1 MRERI
6 VLAAALPIAMLACG
20 GCGQGGGSAS
30 GTAASATPTAS
41 AAPAA
46 SPTDKTPPG
55 DWPAYNRTVS
65 GDRFSP
71 LAEIDRGNVAKLQ
84 SVCNYTLPEVSALQ
98 TGPLVIAGTMYFTT
112 ETRSYAIDAASCEAR
127 WVVERPLDKPS
138 ALAVHRGFAYS
149 DGRLFRGTSDA
160 HVLALDAKDGHTI
173 WDHDIAVKTPGMTMP
188 MAPIAAN
195 GLVFIGNAGGDQTG
209 VTGHVYALDAK
220 DGHTVWRFDVV
231 PSSGPV
237 RETWPNADTLPI
249 TGGAFWT
256 SFTLDADNG
265 VLYVPA
271 GNPAPDFDAES
282 RGGDNLY
289 ANSVIAL
296 DSETG
301 QLLGYNQV
309 VKRDTHDWDVNSP
322 PALATTKAGR
332 AIVASANKDGLLSV
346 LDRSRLTS
354 GKTASAAA
362 ADLGNALPIVYQS
375 PTTTRENVD
384 VPLSRTAPVRFC
396 PGIQGG
402 NEWNGAAFDPARN
415 ALYVGAVD
423 WCATVQLLPEPVAPA
438 PGEIWFGSAAGNIQG
453 PSSEAKG
460 WLTAFDADT
469 GAVRWKFAAPAP
481 VLAGVTPTGGGLVFS
496 ADLGGHL
503 RAFDA
508 DTGKVLW
515 ALDVGQ
521 SIGGGIVSYSAGGR
535 QLVAVASGMKSR
547 IWPGATDQSRIQI
560 FGLPR

>member
-1 MRERI
+1 MRQRI
-6 VLAAALPIAMLACG
+6 ILAASLPIAMLACG
-20 GCGQGGGSAS
+20 GCGQGAGSHGAEK
-30 GTAASATPTAS
+30 AAL

-46 SPTDKTPPG
+46 SQAAPVSTDKTPPG
-55 DWPAYNRTVS
+55 DWPAYNRTLL

-71 LAEIDRGNVAKLQ
+71 LAQIDKTNVAKLQ
-84 SVCNYTLPEVSALQ
+84 SVCSYTLPEVSALQ
-98 TGPLVIAGTMYFTT
+98 SGPIVIAGAMYFTT
-112 ETRSYAIDAASCEAR
+112 ETRSYAIDASSCTAK
-127 WVVERPLDKPS
+127 WVVERPLEKPS

-149 DGRLFRGTSDA
+149 EGRLYRGTSDA
-160 HVLALDAKDGHTI
+160 HVLALDANDGHTI
-173 WDHDIAVKTPGMTMP
+173 WDHEISVKTPGMTMP

-231 PSSGPV
+231 PASGPA

-271 GNPAPDFDAES
+271 GNPAPDFDAEA

-289 ANSVIAL
+289 ANSIIAL

-301 QLLGYNQV
+301 QILGYNQI

-322 PALATTKAGR
+322 PALATTKSGR

-346 LDRSRLTS
+346 LDRSRLAS
-354 GKTASAAA
+354 GKVAAA
-362 ADLGNALPIVYQS
+362 DSADLGNLLPIVYQA
-375 PTTTRENVD
+375 PTTTRENVE
-384 VPLSRTAPVRFC
+384 VPLSRTSPVRFC

-423 WCATVQLLPEPVAPA
+423 WCATVQLLTAPVAPT
-438 PGEIWFGSAAGNIQG
+438 PGEIWFGSAAGDIQG
-453 PSSEAKG
+453 PAREAKG

-496 ADLGGHL
+496 ADLAGHF

-515 ALDVGQ
+515 ELDVGQ

-547 IWPGATDQSRIQI
+547 IWPGSTDQSRIQV
-560 FGLPR
+560 FGVPR